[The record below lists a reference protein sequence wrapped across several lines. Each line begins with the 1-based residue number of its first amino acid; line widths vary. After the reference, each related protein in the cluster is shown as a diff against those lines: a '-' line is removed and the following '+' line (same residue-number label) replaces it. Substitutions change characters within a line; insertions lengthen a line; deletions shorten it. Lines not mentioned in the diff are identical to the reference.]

1 MKKLFTK
8 IHLWLSIPFGII
20 IAIVCISGAILVFE
34 KEMLELSYPSRYFV
48 KEVKGQPL
56 SPDALMS
63 SARRQIPDSI
73 KINGLRIS
81 SDPNK
86 TYQVVLPGKRAAA
99 FIDPYTGE
107 VTGID
112 NGQGFFMQME
122 RLHRWLLDQYK
133 RDGSFAWGKAIVG
146 YATLVLVVIII
157 SGIVIWFPR
166 NKKMLKARLKI
177 KTKRG
182 WFPFFYDLHVSGGF
196 YATLLLLVLSLTGLT
211 WSFGWYRNAFY
222 NIFGVSTNQT
232 QSHAPASAPQKSN
245 SEGRGSGEKSEGN
258 RDRNSSNEENK
269 GSSSHGTS
277 ERRAKQEKKT
287 DYTQWAEVLA
297 DLQNR
302 YTDYNSIT
310 IQDGSA
316 TVSTAKYGN
325 TRGSDRYTFDSSTGD
340 ITEVQLYKDLPKS
353 GKIRGWIYSVHVGSW
368 GGLTTRILSCL
379 VSLLGGVF
387 AITGYYFWIR
397 KKIRKRK

>member
-34 KEMLELSYPSRYFV
+34 KEMLELAYPSRYFV
-48 KEVKGQPL
+48 KEVKAQPL
-56 SPDALMS
+56 SPDALMN

-73 KINGLRIS
+73 KINGLRIT
-81 SDPNK
+81 SDPKK
-86 TYQVVLPGKRAAA
+86 TYQVILPGKRAAA

-112 NGQGFFMQME
+112 DGQGFFMQME

-133 RDGSFAWGKAIVG
+133 RDGSFALGKAIVG
-146 YATLVLVVIII
+146 YATLVLIIIII

-182 WFPFFYDLHVSGGF
+182 WFPFFYDLHVAGGF

-222 NIFGVSTNQT
+222 NVFGVSTNQT
-232 QSHAPASAPQKSN
+232 QTHSPAPATQKTT
-245 SEGRGSGEKSEGN
+245 SEGRGS
-258 RDRNSSNEENK
+258 SSP
-269 GSSSHGTS
+269 SGTS
-277 ERRAKQEKKT
+277 ERRGKPEKKT
-287 DYTQWAEVLA
+287 DYTQWAEVLT

-325 TRGSDRYTFDSSTGD
+325 TRGGDRYTFNSSTGE

-353 GKIRGWIYSVHVGSW
+353 GKIRGWIYAVHVGSW
-368 GGLTTRILSCL
+368 GGLTTRILSCI
-379 VSLLGGVF
+379 VSLLGGIF

-397 KKIRKRK
+397 KKMRKRK

>member
-34 KEMLELSYPSRYFV
+34 KEMLELAYPSRYFV
-48 KEVKGQPL
+48 KEVKAQPL
-56 SPDALMS
+56 SPDALMD

-73 KINGLRIS
+73 KINGLRIT
-81 SDPNK
+81 SDPKK
-86 TYQVVLPGKRAAA
+86 TYQVILPGKRAAA

-112 NGQGFFMQME
+112 DGQGFFMQME

-133 RDGSFAWGKAIVG
+133 RDGSFALGKAIVG
-146 YATLVLVVIII
+146 YATLVLIIIII

-182 WFPFFYDLHVSGGF
+182 WFPFFYDLHVAGGF

-222 NIFGVSTNQT
+222 NVFGVSTNQT
-232 QSHAPASAPQKSN
+232 QTHSPTPATQKTA
-245 SEGRGSGEKSEGN
+245 SEG
-258 RDRNSSNEENK
+258 K
-269 GSSSHGTS
+269 GSSSPSGTS
-277 ERRAKQEKKT
+277 ERRGKPEKKT
-287 DYTQWAEVLA
+287 DYTQWAEVLT

-302 YTDYNSIT
+302 YTDFNSIT

-325 TRGSDRYTFDSSTGD
+325 TRGSDRYTFNSSTGE

-353 GKIRGWIYSVHVGSW
+353 GKIRGWIYAVHVGSW
-368 GGLTTRILSCL
+368 GGLTTRILSCI
-379 VSLLGGVF
+379 VSLLGGIF

-397 KKIRKRK
+397 KKMRKRK